1 MNYSTSRL
9 PCPLISP
16 RVCPGSC
23 PLSWWCHP
31 TILNSVVPF
40 SSYSQSFSA
49 SGSFP
54 MSQLFASSG
63 QTIGPSTSASVFPMN
78 IQGWFLIELTG
89 LISLLSKGLSS
100 LLQHHSSKA
109 SILQCT
115 DYFMVQLSHPDMTTG
130 KTIALTLWTFTQLFP
145 VSQRLEL
152 AVGWFI
158 PLNKRKTQSK
168 ILWWGLG
175 FVHENASL

>member
-1 MNYSTSRL
+1 MDLLLLFSDSVMSNSLHPKNCSIHSF
-9 PCPLISP
+9 PICSN
-16 RVCPGSC
+16 SC
-23 PLSWWCHP
+23 PLNQWGHP
-31 TILNSVVPF
+31 TISSSVATF
-40 SSYSQSFSA
+40 SSCPQFLPSSE
-49 SGSFP
+49 SFP
-54 MSQLFASSG
+54 MSRLFASGG
-63 QTIGPSTSASVFPMN
+63 QRIGASASVLLMN
-78 IQGWFLIELTG
+78 IQDWFPLRVTG

-158 PLNKRKTQSK
+158 PLNKR
-168 ILWWGLG
+168 
-175 FVHENASL
+175 